1 MSQYKATETDGANK
15 LESPRYSSEAATEF
29 AAVVIILNVPKLA
42 EVLSPSPRPG
52 AYREDCAVIAVV

>member
-1 MSQYKATETDGANK
+1 MSQYKATETDGANE
-15 LESPRYSSEAATEF
+15 LVSPRYSSEAATEF
-29 AAVVIILNVPKLA
+29 AAVVIILNVSKLA